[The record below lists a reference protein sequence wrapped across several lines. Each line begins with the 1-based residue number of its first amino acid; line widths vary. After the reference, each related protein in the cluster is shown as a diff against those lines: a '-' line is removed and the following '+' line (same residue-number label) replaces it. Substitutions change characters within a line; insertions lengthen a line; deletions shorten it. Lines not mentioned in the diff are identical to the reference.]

1 MSSIDKYVY
10 QCYNNS
16 DKLFCISDEK
26 NKEIKILK
34 SLISMG
40 YIRIY
45 YDNFTTPIINT
56 PKEYNSLN
64 KDNIIDK
71 YPTINNLF
79 SYILKNQKILDIIN
93 YVRNNINDFLYTH
106 ICENNNKNYIII
118 IVDINLQHII
128 IYNY

>member
-1 MSSIDKYVY
+1 MSSIDKYIY

-93 YVRNNINDFLYTH
+93 YVKNNINDFLHTH